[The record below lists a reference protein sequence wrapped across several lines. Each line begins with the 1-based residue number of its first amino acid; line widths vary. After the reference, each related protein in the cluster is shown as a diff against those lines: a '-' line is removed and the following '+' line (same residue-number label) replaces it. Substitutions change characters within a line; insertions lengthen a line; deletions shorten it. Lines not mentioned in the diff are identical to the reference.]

1 MISRDVS
8 RKAMSRVNFQHHH
21 KLQFVPSKANC
32 RNTFVLFLCV
42 SLFSPVLAFSQTR
55 NLEILVPPGV
65 VNQSEYTNNLGAM
78 IKDATVTGATI
89 TVYWSDFDCG
99 NANCTASGTSHNNY
113 NWSITD
119 AAFQP
124 WEGTN
129 NGKKINIVLQM
140 ISNSFDSTCASTGIG
155 SRGVASAGGYSTGNC
170 AMPAWVWN
178 MLGSSNY
185 TVCNN
190 NGTVQ
195 MFGNYFKSSFQT
207 AYQNAVAALIDHYAN
222 SLAQFKSDYIRVA
235 LGHGGEMLPSPQW
248 SGDCLSQLETWS
260 GATSQS
266 TFISDWISNWLTP
279 MADFMGGKNFN
290 GAKTPMQIMGSITPM
305 GTDSN
310 CTGCQVPDSIAPV
323 YVLNEMGFGSQG
335 FEISDVGSANGTA
348 DWVYL
353 FGQEHGKV
361 PLELQT
367 LGQSC
372 PGGVGACDSGNINC
386 TVNGHNYSNESLSSC
401 TGALPTL
408 LPFAESNYATILEI
422 YYQDWDL
429 ANVGSYCTEPG
440 GTTQYC
446 HNESDPGTG
455 ETYGQITK
463 SALNGWAN

>member
-1 MISRDVS
+1 MSSRELW
-8 RKAMSRVNFQHHH
+8 RKVILSHINFQPHH
-21 KLQFVPSKANC
+21 KLQTIPSKAS
-32 RNTFVLFLCV
+32 RKMLLVLLCV
-42 SLFSPVLAFSQTR
+42 SLFSSVLAFAQTR
-55 NLEILVPPGV
+55 DLEILVPPGV
-65 VNQSEYTNNLGAM
+65 VSQSDYSSNLSAM
-78 IKDATVTGATI
+78 IGDTTVTGATI
-89 TVYWSDFDCG
+89 TVYWSDFDLG
-99 NANCTASGTSHNNY
+99 NNNFS
-113 NWSITD
+113 WTITD

-140 ISNSFDSTCASTGIG
+140 VSNSFDNTCPSTGIG
-155 SRGVASAGGYSTGNC
+155 SRGVASVGGYSTGNC

-178 MLGSSNY
+178 TLGSNNY
-185 TVCNN
+185 TICND

-195 MFGNYFKSSFQT
+195 MFGNYFRSGFQT

-222 SLAQFKSDYIRVA
+222 SLAQFRGDYIRIA

-266 TFISDWISNWLTP
+266 TFITDWINNWLTP
-279 MADFMGGKNFN
+279 MADFMGGRNFN

-310 CTGCQVPDSIAPV
+310 CTGCEVPDSISPV
-323 YVLNEMGFGSQG
+323 YVLNGMGFGSQG

-372 PGGVGACDSGNINC
+372 PGGVGACDSGNISC
-386 TVNGHNYSNESLSSC
+386 TVNGRNYTNESLASC

-408 LPFAESNYATILEI
+408 LTFAESKYATLLEI

-429 ANVGSYCTEPG
+429 ANVSTYCTKPG
-440 GTTQYC
+440 GPSGTTQYC
-446 HNESDPGTG
+446 YNETDPGTGG
-455 ETYGQITK
+455 ETYGQVQK
-463 SALNGWAN
+463 AALNGWAN